1 MDVLYQWWA
10 EPTNLNA
17 YAHISHTFTHE
28 LEDNATYFDVY
39 NEITF
44 NQAVS
49 NLSNACLLTRLLI
62 LFNSENADA

>member
-1 MDVLYQWWA
+1 MDVLYQWWSV
-10 EPTNLNA
+10 PTNLNS

-49 NLSNACLLTRLLI
+49 EFLISDSSCELLHI
-62 LFNSENADA
+62 FAAQKC